1 MTAPLAIQGLSGGYG
16 RLRVFNELSLDI
28 AERRALGIL
37 GPNGVGKS
45 TLLKTIAGILP
56 GLDGDVLLQGTSVG
70 QRSAYQR
77 SRAGLVLVPEGRQIL
92 VKLSVRENLDL
103 PRAARRLSEAAF
115 RARLD
120 EMLTLFPRLGERLD
134 QPGGALSG
142 GEQQMLAI
150 ARALLLDPVVLMLDE
165 PTQGL
170 APILVSQVLSAL
182 QKLRGR
188 FSMLVVEQNKIFL
201 HALADEVLLMRGG
214 RLSQSENTETNH
226 GH

>member
-1 MTAPLAIQGLSGGYG
+1 VISPLAIRALSGGYG
-16 RLRVFNELSLDI
+16 RLTVFHELSLDLS
-28 AERRALGIL
+28 ERRALGIL

-56 GLDGDVLLQGTSVG
+56 EVAGDVLLQGTSVG
-70 QRSAYQR
+70 RRPAYQR
-77 SRAGLVLVPEGRQIL
+77 ARAGLVLVPEGRQIL
-92 VKLSVRENLDL
+92 VRLSVRENLEL
-103 PRAARRLSEAAF
+103 ARAARRLSEAAF
-115 RARLD
+115 GARLE
-120 EMLTLFPRLGERLD
+120 EMLTLFPRLRERLD
-134 QPGGALSG
+134 QSGGALSG

-170 APILVSQVLSAL
+170 APILVSQVLGAL

-214 RLSQSENTETNH
+214 RLSSSENTETHH
-226 GH
+226 GY

>member
-1 MTAPLAIQGLSGGYG
+1 MTAPLAIAALSGGYG
-16 RLRVFNELSLDI
+16 RLGVFNDLSLDI

-56 GLDGDVLLQGTSVG
+56 DLGGDVLLQGKSIG

-77 SRAGLVLVPEGRQIL
+77 TRAGLVLVPEGRQIL
-92 VKLSVRENLDL
+92 VKLTVRENLDL
-103 PRAARRLSEAAF
+103 PRAARRLSESAF
-115 RARLD
+115 RERLD

-170 APILVSQVLSAL
+170 APILVSQVLCAL

-188 FSMLVVEQNKIFL
+188 FSMLVVEQNKTFL

>member
-1 MTAPLAIQGLSGGYG
+1 VISPLAIRALSGGYG
-16 RLRVFNELSLDI
+16 RLTVFHELSLDLS
-28 AERRALGIL
+28 ERRALGIL

-56 GLDGDVLLQGTSVG
+56 EVAGDVLLQGTSVG

-77 SRAGLVLVPEGRQIL
+77 TRAGLVLVPEGRQIL
-92 VKLSVRENLDL
+92 VRLSVRENLEL
-103 PRAARRLSEAAF
+103 ARAAHRLSEAAF
-115 RARLD
+115 GARLE
-120 EMLTLFPRLGERLD
+120 EMLTLFPRLRERLD
-134 QPGGALSG
+134 QSGGALSG

-182 QKLRGR
+182 RKLRGR
-188 FSMLVVEQNKIFL
+188 FSMLVVEQNKVFL

-214 RLSQSENTETNH
+214 GLSSSENTETH
-226 GH
+226 RGY

>member
-56 GLDGDVLLQGTSVG
+56 GLGGDVLLQETSIG

-115 RARLD
+115 RERLD

-214 RLSQSENTETNH
+214 RLSRSENTETNH

>member
-1 MTAPLAIQGLSGGYG
+1 MTSPLAIRALSGGYG
-16 RLRVFNELSLDI
+16 QLTVFHELSLDLS
-28 AERRALGIL
+28 ERRALGIL

-56 GLDGDVLLQGTSVG
+56 EVAGDVLLQGASVG

-77 SRAGLVLVPEGRQIL
+77 TRAGLVLVPEGRQIL
-92 VKLSVRENLDL
+92 VRLSVRENLEL

-120 EMLTLFPRLGERLD
+120 EMLTLFPRLSERID
-134 QPGGALSG
+134 QSGGALSG

-214 RLSQSENTETNH
+214 HLSSSENTETNH
-226 GH
+226 EH